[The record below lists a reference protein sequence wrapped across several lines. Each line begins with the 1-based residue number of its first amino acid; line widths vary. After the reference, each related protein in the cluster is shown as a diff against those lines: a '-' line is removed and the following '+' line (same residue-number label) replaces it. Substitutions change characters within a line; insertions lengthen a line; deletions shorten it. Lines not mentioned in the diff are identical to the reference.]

1 MDRGQWKKV
10 SFSNSKKKKAILSRF
25 SRDNVESMIY
35 AKTYKY
41 SFYNFNLPL
50 PPSPILHERRGEKQ
64 FLG

>member
-1 MDRGQWKKV
+1 MDREQWKKV

-50 PPSPILHERRGEKQ
+50 LPPQFSMSEGEKSN
-64 FLG
+64 F